1 MVVHEHESISRLP
14 DYRPKDVP
22 WMSQRFIYTSFSDFN
37 GRNVAVARVQQND
50 AQNLLVEKLHI
61 RAGSID

>member
-1 MVVHEHESISRLP
+1 MGENKGISRLSANGAE
-14 DYRPKDVP
+14 DVAR
-22 WMSQRFIYTSFSDFN
+22 MSQRLVYASFSDFD

-61 RAGSID
+61 GAGSIN